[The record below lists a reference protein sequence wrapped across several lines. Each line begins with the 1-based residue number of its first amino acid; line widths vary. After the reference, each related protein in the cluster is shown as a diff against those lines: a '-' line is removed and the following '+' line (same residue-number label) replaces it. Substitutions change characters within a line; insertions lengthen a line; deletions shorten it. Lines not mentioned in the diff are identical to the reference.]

1 RVRIS
6 LLETCA
12 VSCVA
17 LTKVVGRA
25 EPFTCTTDELTN
37 PDPLT
42 VRVKLGPNTSAVDG
56 EIFEIEGAG
65 LLTVNVTAAEVPPP
79 GVGVKTLRERRAA
92 TARSEAGIAAVS

>member
-1 RVRIS
+1 

-79 GVGVKTLRERRAA
+79 GVGVKTLIERRAA